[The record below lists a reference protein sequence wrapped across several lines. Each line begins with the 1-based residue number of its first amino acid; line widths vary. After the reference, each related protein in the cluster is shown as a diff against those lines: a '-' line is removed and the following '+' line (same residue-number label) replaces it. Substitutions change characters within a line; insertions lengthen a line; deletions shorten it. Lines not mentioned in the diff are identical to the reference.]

1 MLALLPVWPLC
12 GRSPASVSPSGVLL
26 CSEQNPETSCLTDRR
41 REGKVRGVK
50 HRELLWGPDSR
61 KGAAEK
67 RVGSPG
73 ETLLRAWGEKNHIV
87 QSQPTV
93 QMGKLRP
100 NR

>member
-1 MLALLPVWPLC
+1 M
-12 GRSPASVSPSGVLL
+12 
-26 CSEQNPETSCLTDRR
+26 
-41 REGKVRGVK
+41 RGVRDRK
-50 HRELLWGPDSR
+50 LLWGTDSG

-67 RVGSPG
+67 RVGFPG

-100 NR
+100 NRCETHLWS